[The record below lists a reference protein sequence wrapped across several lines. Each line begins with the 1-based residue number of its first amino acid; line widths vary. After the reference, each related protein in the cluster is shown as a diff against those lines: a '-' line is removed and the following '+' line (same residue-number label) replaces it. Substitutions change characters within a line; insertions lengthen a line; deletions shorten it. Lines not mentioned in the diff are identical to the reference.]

1 MGFMRQGTEE
11 KSENTREQA
20 IPAVPKNAEENA
32 KQYIIEQT
40 LKLQRPKKKLVKRLG
55 EDDSIE
61 RCLFQ

>member
-1 MGFMRQGTEE
+1 MRQGTKE

-40 LKLQRPKKKLVKRLG
+40 LKLQRPKKKVSEKAGRGRL
-55 EDDSIE
+55 D
-61 RCLFQ
+61 